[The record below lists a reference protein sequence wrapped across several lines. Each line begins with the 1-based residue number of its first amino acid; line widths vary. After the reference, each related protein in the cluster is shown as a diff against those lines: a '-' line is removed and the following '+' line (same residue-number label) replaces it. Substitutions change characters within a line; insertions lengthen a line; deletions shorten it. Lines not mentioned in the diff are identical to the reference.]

1 MAGRPGHVED
11 RGRRAT
17 RGGDA
22 GRRRA
27 GPARQRLDQLVDV
40 LRKAA
45 PDEEPY
51 VRCSLGPDADL
62 FGTRGPGQSSRDALT
77 GIDLPGFSANPLAV
91 EP

>member
-1 MAGRPGHVED
+1 M
-11 RGRRAT
+11 
-17 RGGDA
+17 
-22 GRRRA
+22 
-27 GPARQRLDQLVDV
+27 